1 MNLNNI
7 FNRFCQL
14 IDVSEKLKLTVIDL
28 KIVAI
33 KELQIAI
40 NKMDYSDDLM
50 NSFEDSLALLK
61 NRGIIFDYERLEDG
75 FKIIPENRIYA
86 NENELIIK
94 FDKNNY

>member
-28 KIVAI
+28 KIIAI

-50 NSFEDSLALLK
+50 NNFEDSLSLLK

-94 FDKNNY
+94 FDKK

>member
-50 NSFEDSLALLK
+50 NNFEDSLALLK
-61 NRGIIFDYERLEDG
+61 NRGIIFEYERLEDG

>member
-40 NKMDYSDDLM
+40 NKMDCSDDLM
-50 NSFEDSLALLK
+50 NSLEDSLSLLK
-61 NRGIIFDYERLEDG
+61 NHDIIFDYERLENG
-75 FKIIPENRIYA
+75 FKIIPENKIYA

-94 FDKNNY
+94 FDKK

>member
-50 NSFEDSLALLK
+50 NNIEYSLALLK

-75 FKIIPENRIYA
+75 FKIILENKIYA

-94 FDKNNY
+94 FDKK

>member
-28 KIVAI
+28 KIIAI

-40 NKMDYSDDLM
+40 NKMDYSNDLM
-50 NSFEDSLALLK
+50 NNFEDSLSLLK

-75 FKIIPENRIYA
+75 FKIILENKIYA

-94 FDKNNY
+94 FDKK

>member
-28 KIVAI
+28 KIIAI

-50 NSFEDSLALLK
+50 NNFEDSLSLLK
-61 NRGIIFDYERLEDG
+61 NHDIIFDYERLEDG
-75 FKIIPENRIYA
+75 FKIIPENKIYA

>member
-40 NKMDYSDDLM
+40 NKMDYSDDLT
-50 NSFEDSLALLK
+50 NNIEDSLALLK
-61 NRGIIFDYERLEDG
+61 NHGIIFDYEKLEDG
-75 FKIIPENRIYA
+75 FKIIPENKIYL
-86 NENELIIK
+86 NGNDLIVK
-94 FDKNNY
+94 FNKK

>member
-28 KIVAI
+28 KIIAI

-40 NKMDYSDDLM
+40 NKIDYSDDLM
-50 NSFEDSLALLK
+50 NNIEDSLLLLK

-94 FDKNNY
+94 FDKK

>member
-28 KIVAI
+28 KIIAI

-40 NKMDYSDDLM
+40 NKMDYSNDLM
-50 NSFEDSLALLK
+50 NNFEDSLSLLK
-61 NRGIIFDYERLEDG
+61 NRGIIFDYERLENG
-75 FKIIPENRIYA
+75 FKIIPENKIYA

-94 FDKNNY
+94 FDKK

>member
-14 IDVSEKLKLTVIDL
+14 IDVSEKLKLTVFDL
-28 KIVAI
+28 KIIAI

-50 NSFEDSLALLK
+50 NSFEDSLALLE

-75 FKIIPENRIYA
+75 FLIIPENKIYA
-86 NENELIIK
+86 NKNDLIVKFNEK
-94 FDKNNY
+94 

>member
-28 KIVAI
+28 KIIAI

-50 NSFEDSLALLK
+50 NSLEDSLALLK
-61 NRGIIFDYERLEDG
+61 NRGIIFDYESLEDS

>member
-14 IDVSEKLKLTVIDL
+14 IDVSEKLQITLIDL

-50 NSFEDSLALLK
+50 NNFEDSLSLLK

-75 FKIIPENRIYA
+75 FKIIPENKIYA

-94 FDKNNY
+94 FDKK

>member
-14 IDVSEKLKLTVIDL
+14 IDVSEKLQITLIDL

-40 NKMDYSDDLM
+40 NKMDCSDDLM
-50 NSFEDSLALLK
+50 NNFEDSLSLLK
-61 NRGIIFDYERLEDG
+61 NRDIIFDYERLEDG
-75 FKIIPENRIYA
+75 FKIIPENKIYA
-86 NENELIIK
+86 NENDLIVK
-94 FDKNNY
+94 FNEK

>member
-40 NKMDYSDDLM
+40 NKMDYSDNLM
-50 NSFEDSLALLK
+50 NNFEDSLALLK

>member
-28 KIVAI
+28 KIIAI

-50 NSFEDSLALLK
+50 NNFEDSLALLK
-61 NRGIIFDYERLEDG
+61 NRGIIFDYESLEDS

>member
-50 NSFEDSLALLK
+50 NNIEYSLALLK
-61 NRGIIFDYERLEDG
+61 NRGIIFDYEGLEDG
-75 FKIIPENRIYA
+75 FKIIPENKIYA
-86 NENELIIK
+86 DENELIIK

>member
-14 IDVSEKLKLTVIDL
+14 INVSEKLKLTVIDL
-28 KIVAI
+28 KVVAV

-50 NSFEDSLALLK
+50 NSLEDSLALLK
-61 NRGIIFDYERLEDG
+61 NRSIIFDYKRLENG
-75 FKIIPENRIYA
+75 FKIIPENKIYA
-86 NENELIIK
+86 NENDLIVK
-94 FDKNNY
+94 FNEK

>member
-14 IDVSEKLKLTVIDL
+14 IDVSEKLNLTVIDL
-28 KIVAI
+28 KIIAI

-50 NSFEDSLALLK
+50 NSLEDSLSLLK
-61 NRGIIFDYERLEDG
+61 NRSIIFDYERLENG

>member
-14 IDVSEKLKLTVIDL
+14 IDVSEKLQITVIDL

-40 NKMDYSDDLM
+40 NKMDCLDDLM
-50 NSFEDSLALLK
+50 NNFEDSLSLLK

-75 FKIIPENRIYA
+75 FKIIPENKIYA

-94 FDKNNY
+94 FDKK

>member
-28 KIVAI
+28 KIIAI

-40 NKMDYSDDLM
+40 NKMDYSNDLM
-50 NSFEDSLALLK
+50 NNFEDSLSLLK
-61 NRGIIFDYERLEDG
+61 NHDIIFDYERLEDG
-75 FKIIPENRIYA
+75 FKIIPENKIYA

-94 FDKNNY
+94 FDKK

>member
-14 IDVSEKLKLTVIDL
+14 IDVSEKLQITVIDL

-50 NSFEDSLALLK
+50 NNIEYSLALLK

-75 FKIIPENRIYA
+75 FKIIPENKIYA

>member
-14 IDVSEKLKLTVIDL
+14 IDVSDKLKLTVIDL
-28 KIVAI
+28 KIIAI

-50 NSFEDSLALLK
+50 NSFEDSLSLLK
-61 NRGIIFDYERLEDG
+61 NRSIIFDYEKLENG
-75 FKIIPENRIYA
+75 FKIIPENKIYA

-94 FDKNNY
+94 FDKK

>member
-14 IDVSEKLKLTVIDL
+14 IDISEKLKLTVIDL
-28 KIVAI
+28 KIAAI

-40 NKMDYSDDLM
+40 NKIDYSDDLM
-50 NSFEDSLALLK
+50 NNFEDSLVLLK

-94 FDKNNY
+94 FDKK

>member
-14 IDVSEKLKLTVIDL
+14 IDISEKLKLTVIDL

-33 KELQIAI
+33 KELQLAI
-40 NKMDYSDDLM
+40 NKMDYSDNLM
-50 NSFEDSLALLK
+50 NNFEDSLALLK
-61 NRGIIFDYERLEDG
+61 NRDIIFDYERLEDG